1 MAVYKGISKDC
12 GCRDNQNLFRFD
24 KLHDMEERKKREKI
38 PNLESL
44 TIGNCTVALTLDTR
58 YRDENGKYHASIRFT
73 VNGSRYFLHLGYK
86 YSVAEFDAINK
97 ADGRGR
103 GGNQSQNFIDRNQL
117 VELYNQYVDL
127 VRDMYNKG
135 TLKSVDNI
143 RAVITGRI
151 STYGNTD
158 ESTSPYANSFI
169 GLWNEVISQKKA
181 STAETY
187 RNARDCFIKSGVYDA
202 KDGYNVDVEK
212 IKAWIAYMKEMRYTQ
227 TTIGFYLRAI
237 RVVFKACISNG
248 YMREKDYPF
257 SASDPTKVKIPSGS
271 SRKADFLNIDQ
282 MTELYEFFVNGEI
295 PKEYKHP
302 EEMRQSLG
310 MFLAQYLCN
319 GCNLYDLALLRYDD
333 YYDISEH
340 KALRFFRHKTKDHS
354 ESGSEVIIPIIPPL
368 KKILDELAAPVKKG
382 ALVFPFLLG
391 EGVDPDSKSARDKIH
406 QENHN
411 VADRVKKIAE
421 IIDWDI
427 KPSSTFAR
435 HSFAT
440 NLSRSKVPMDYISFA
455 MGHSLGNKGQITKRY
470 ISPYPIEEQMQY
482 NSYLLDLSELKA
494 LRQKDMTKEEL
505 VKMVKETMTKEE
517 LFALLMG
524 K

>member
-1 MAVYKGISKDC
+1 MA
-12 GCRDNQNLFRFD
+12 
-24 KLHDMEERKKREKI
+24 ERKKREKI

-44 TIGNCTVALTLDTR
+44 TMGNCTITLTLDTR
-58 YRDENGKYHASIRFT
+58 YRDESDKYHASIRFT
-73 VNGSRYFLHLGYK
+73 VHGSRYFLHLGYK
-86 YSVAEFDAINK
+86 YTSVEWDAICK
-97 ADGRGR
+97 SDGRGR
-103 GGNQSQNFIDRNQL
+103 GGNQSQNFIDRNRL
-117 VELYNQYVDL
+117 VELYNQHVDL

-151 STYGNTD
+151 STYGSPD
-158 ESTSPYANSFI
+158 ESTTPYANSFI

-187 RNARDCFIKSGVYDA
+187 RNARDCFIKSGVYDV
-202 KDGYNVDVEK
+202 KEGYNVDVDK
-212 IKAWIAYMKEMRYTQ
+212 VKAWIAYMNEKRYTK

-257 SASDPTKVKIPSGS
+257 GASNPMKVKIPSGS
-271 SRKADFLNIDQ
+271 SRKAEYLTVEQ
-282 MTELYEFFVNGEI
+282 MTELYIFYADGVI
-295 PKEYKHP
+295 PATYRHP
-302 EEMRQSLG
+302 EQMKQSLG

-333 YYDISEH
+333 YYEASEH
-340 KALRFFRHKTKDHS
+340 KALRFFRHKTKEHS

-368 KKILDELAAPVKKG
+368 KRILDDLAAPAKRG
-382 ALVFPFLLG
+382 ELLFPFLLG
-391 EGVDPDSKSARDKIH
+391 EGVDPDSKKARDKIH

-411 VADRVKKIAE
+411 VADRVKKIAK
-421 IIDWDI
+421 ILDWDI
-427 KPSSTFAR
+427 EPSSTFAR

-440 NLSRSKVPMDYISFA
+440 NLSRAKVPMDYISFA

-482 NSYLLDLSELKA
+482 NSYLLDLPELKA
-494 LRQKDMTKEEL
+494 LRQKDLTKEEL
-505 VKMVKETMTKEE
+505 VQMVKDTMTKEE
-517 LFALLMG
+517 LLSLILG
-524 K
+524 SK

>member
-1 MAVYKGISKDC
+1 MA
-12 GCRDNQNLFRFD
+12 
-24 KLHDMEERKKREKI
+24 ERKKREKI

-44 TIGNCTVALTLDTR
+44 TMGNCTITLTLDTR
-58 YRDENGKYHASIRFT
+58 YRDESGKYHASIRFT
-73 VNGSRYFLHLGYK
+73 VHRSRYFLHLGYK
-86 YSVAEFDAINK
+86 YTSEEWDAICK
-97 ADGRGR
+97 SDGRGR
-103 GGNQSQNFIDRNQL
+103 GGNQSQNFIDRNRL
-117 VELYNQYVDL
+117 VELYNQHVDL

-151 STYGNTD
+151 STYGSQD
-158 ESTSPYANSFI
+158 ESTAPYANSFI

-187 RNARDCFIKSGVYDA
+187 RNARDCFIKSGVYDV
-202 KDGYNVDVEK
+202 KEGYNVDVDK
-212 IKAWIAYMKEMRYTQ
+212 VKAWIAYMNEKRYTK

-257 SASDPTKVKIPSGS
+257 GASDPMKVKIPSGS
-271 SRKADFLNIDQ
+271 SRKAEYLTVEQ
-282 MTELYEFFVNGEI
+282 MTDLYIFYTDGEI
-295 PKEYKHP
+295 PSTYRHP
-302 EEMRQSLG
+302 EQMKQSLG

-319 GCNLYDLALLRYDD
+319 GCNLYDLALLRYDE
-333 YYDISEH
+333 YYEISEH

-368 KKILDELAAPVKKG
+368 KRLLDDLATPAKKG
-382 ALVFPFLLG
+382 ELLFPFLLG
-391 EGVDPDSKSARDKIH
+391 EDVDPDSKKARDKIH

-411 VADRVKKIAE
+411 VADRVKKIAKILE
-421 IIDWDI
+421 WDI
-427 KPSSTFAR
+427 QPSSTFAR

-440 NLSRSKVPMDYISFA
+440 NMSRAKVPMDYIGFA

-482 NSYLLDLSELKA
+482 NSYLLDLPELKA
-494 LRQKDMTKEEL
+494 LRQKDLTKEEL
-505 VKMVKETMTKEE
+505 VQMVKDTMTKEE
-517 LFALLMG
+517 LLSLILAS

>member
-12 GCRDNQNLFRFD
+12 GYRDNQNLFRFD
-24 KLHDMEERKKREKI
+24 KLNDMEERKKREKI

-494 LRQKDMTKEEL
+494 LRQKDITKEEL

-517 LFALLMG
+517 LLSLLLG